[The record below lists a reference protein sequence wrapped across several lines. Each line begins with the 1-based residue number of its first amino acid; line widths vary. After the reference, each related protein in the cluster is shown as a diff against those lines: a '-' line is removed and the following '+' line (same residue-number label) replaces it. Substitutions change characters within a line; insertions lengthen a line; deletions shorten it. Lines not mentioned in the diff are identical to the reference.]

1 MSEQKSI
8 PPYLMEEERKII
20 KAFLEEIIKD
30 SLEEIIKDSKEKK
43 DQAGAGGA

>member
-1 MSEQKSI
+1 MRIS
-8 PPYLMEEERKII
+8 EEERKII

-30 SLEEIIKDSKEKK
+30 SLEKIRKDSKEKK